1 MVYFIGNA
9 RWHFCFQKSITVVIH
24 VNDLHLD
31 GMIIKVFQE
40 GKKLYYWEG
49 KVAVSVWNDM
59 QLSAL
64 QTKNV
69 SNILQYFAN
78 CNQEMPQ

>member
-1 MVYFIGNA
+1 MIYIWMEWLSKYF
-9 RWHFCFQKSITVVIH
+9 K
-24 VNDLHLD
+24 
-31 GMIIKVFQE
+31 KE
-40 GKKLYYWEG
+40 KKLYYWEG
-49 KVAVSVWNDM
+49 KVAVGVWNDM

>member
-1 MVYFIGNA
+1 MIYIWMEWLSKYF
-9 RWHFCFQKSITVVIH
+9 K
-24 VNDLHLD
+24 
-31 GMIIKVFQE
+31 KE
-40 GKKLYYWEG
+40 KKLYYWEG
-49 KVAVSVWNDM
+49 KVAVSVWN
-59 QLSAL
+59 AL

>member
-1 MVYFIGNA
+1 MYMIYIWMEWLSKYF
-9 RWHFCFQKSITVVIH
+9 K
-24 VNDLHLD
+24 
-31 GMIIKVFQE
+31 KE
-40 GKKLYYWEG
+40 KKLYYWEG
-49 KVAVSVWNDM
+49 KVAVSVWNDT

-69 SNILQYFAN
+69 SNILQYLAN